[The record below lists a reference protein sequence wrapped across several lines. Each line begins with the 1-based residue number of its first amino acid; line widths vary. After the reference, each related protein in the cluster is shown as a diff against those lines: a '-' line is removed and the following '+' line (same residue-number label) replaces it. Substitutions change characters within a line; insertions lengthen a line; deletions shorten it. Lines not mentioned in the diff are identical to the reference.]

1 MGLNN
6 MAKEGWDYIS
16 SLAKNISVEGL
27 QNGWNTYIKQSP
39 EELANVARKTMERKN
54 TILNSNPDLLDEI
67 NKVMAGSKNISD
79 KEYSSAVNN
88 IKNNLSNNNTK
99 EANNIAKSIEE
110 RFQDGAY
117 LKLLQEAEGK
127 TNIIEKQI
135 QEAPKE
141 LIMGKFKKD
150 FKIPEKVKGFVT
162 DEQQEKIAN
171 MAYKL
176 QGKKQYFNSGDVK
189 TNQIRAG
196 VAVGTYMGAMTT
208 ARLIHGGTPIT
219 NEYGERDIVGIP
231 FI

>member
-6 MAKEGWDYIS
+6 ITKEGWDYIS

-27 QNGWNTYIKQSP
+27 QNGWNTYVKQSP
-39 EELANVARKTMERKN
+39 EELANVARQTMQRKN
-54 TILNSNPDLLDEI
+54 TVMSNLDINEFDKIFSSASKTDAYTTEFNKLRTNLNS
-67 NKVMAGSKNISD
+67 GNI
-79 KEYSSAVNN
+79 E
-88 IKNNLSNNNTK
+88 
-99 EANNIAKSIEE
+99 EAKSIATTISE

-127 TNIIEKQI
+127 INAIKKQI
-135 QEAPKE
+135 QEAPSE
-141 LIMGKFKKD
+141 LIKGKFKKD
-150 FKIPEKVKGFVT
+150 FKIPEKAKRFVT

-171 MAYKL
+171 AAYKL
-176 QGKKQYFNSGDVK
+176 QGKKQYFNKPNDPK

-196 VAVGTYMGAMTT
+196 VAVGAYMGTMTT
-208 ARLIHGGTPIT
+208 ARLIHGSTPIT